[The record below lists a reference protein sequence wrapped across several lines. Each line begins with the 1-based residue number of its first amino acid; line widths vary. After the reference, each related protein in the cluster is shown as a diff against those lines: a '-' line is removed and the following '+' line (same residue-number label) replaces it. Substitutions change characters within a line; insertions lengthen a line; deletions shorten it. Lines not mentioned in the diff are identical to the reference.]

1 MRMSAAMGSLGYK
14 RIAGVALLF
23 AAAACA
29 LAAFFLAHGPPGS
42 DAWGGRVSHDDHV
55 PLAVLNQ
62 SLLRLEPGEPLALPA
77 LVAADGQA
85 LAPERLTGRWSVVFF
100 GFTACPEVCPTTLRT
115 LAAVSRDPASG
126 VPSGATQIVFVSVDP
141 DADTPE
147 RVRAYLENFDRR
159 ILGLTGS
166 HEAIGRFTA
175 AAGAGYQARSAGN
188 DHSSSLFVLDP
199 AGRLAGILLAPGDP
213 ARIVADL
220 KALRGRDG

>member
-1 MRMSAAMGSLGYK
+1 MSAPLGSPVPK
-14 RIAGVALLF
+14 RIALAALL

-29 LAAFFLAHGPPGS
+29 LAILFLMYGPPGS
-42 DAWGGRVSHDDHV
+42 VAWGGREPHEGHV
-55 PLAVLNQ
+55 PLDTLSQ
-62 SLLRLEPGEPLALPA
+62 SLMRLEPGEPLALPA
-77 LVAADGQA
+77 LVASDGQA
-85 LAPERLTGRWSVVFF
+85 LAPERMRGRWSVVFF

-126 VPSGATQIVFVSVDP
+126 VERGTTQIVFVSVDP

-159 ILGLTGS
+159 MLGLTGS
-166 HEAIGRFTA
+166 HEAVGRFTA
-175 AAGAGYQARSAGN
+175 AAGAAYQARSAGN

-199 AGRLAGILLAPGDP
+199 AGRLAGILLSPGDP

-220 KALRGRDG
+220 KALRGSDG